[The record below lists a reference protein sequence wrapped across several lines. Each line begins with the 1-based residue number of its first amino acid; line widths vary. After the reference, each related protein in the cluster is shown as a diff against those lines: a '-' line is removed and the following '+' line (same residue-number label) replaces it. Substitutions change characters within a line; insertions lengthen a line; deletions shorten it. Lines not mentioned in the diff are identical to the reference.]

1 MAIST
6 FSELKTAAANWL
18 ARSNLTSR
26 IPEFVSLCEA
36 DFNRKLRIRAMET
49 LSESATTTA
58 AGSTTSALPTGW
70 LQGRSVWLAGTTPK
84 QTLRYVTPE
93 YLHSTYVSGTNGT
106 PKVFTIVGDYFAYG
120 PSPDAAY
127 PVAALYYK
135 KLDALSDT
143 TTTNWLLTNAPDAYL
158 YGTLLQAMP
167 FLRHDARMAVWG
179 TMYNQALSEVQSADE
194 RDRHSGSAL
203 MIRSDTGNP

>member
-6 FSELKTAAANWL
+6 FAELKTAAANWL
-18 ARSNLTSR
+18 TRSNLTSR
-26 IPEFVSLCEA
+26 IPEFISLCEA

-49 LSESATTTA
+49 HSEAATTTA
-58 AGSTTSALPTGW
+58 SGSTTSALPTGW
-70 LQGRSVWLAGTTPK
+70 LQGRSVWLAGTSPK
-84 QTLRYVTPE
+84 QVLRYVTPDQ
-93 YLHSTYVSGTNGT
+93 LHTTYVSSTSGQ
-106 PKVFTIVGDYFAYG
+106 PKVFTIVGDNFEYG
-120 PSPDAAY
+120 PTPDAAY
-127 PVAALYYK
+127 AVAALFYK

-179 TMYNQALSEVQSADE
+179 TMYNQALAGIQVADD
-194 RDRHSGSAL
+194 RDRHSGGAL
-203 MIRSDTGNP
+203 TIRSDTGNP